1 MQEVLK
7 PAVPETVQPPCKLL
21 PPDAF
26 ELRVLSISL
35 HADSTKDSYKVSYRE
50 PGITRMMNKNISARD
65 LMHFPGGSIA
75 IDTYFN
81 ASSTKKP
88 KKQNIKALCF
98 DAVKDTYTVSFAEA
112 GKGKKTERL
121 MRTSELLKLPGGAFV
136 IEEYKALY
144 TPNLPVVLPKAKLKK
159 LPPVVLPKAKKL
171 PPPICNLPVT
181 DLPYSA
187 CDLCVSS
194 FQPITAQYTVQYR
207 VPGSTTTLDCQVHAD
222 HLKKLPGGPE
232 AILVYI
238 KTHAYDHPV
247 SGPEALLLPATPNQP
262 QIISALNFNLI
273 TDSYTVKMIEHGEH
287 GETKQIEKLMT
298 TSELLHMPGGPSA
311 IATYKRLLA
320 TMNVQVIPAKNLY
333 ILKFD
338 KILKNYTVSYN
349 EPGKRTKIEQM
360 LSRSELEKM
369 QGMLL
374 V

>member
-1 MQEVLK
+1 MNFDVQEALK
-7 PAVPETVQPPCKLL
+7 PAVPDTAQHPRKLL

-26 ELRVLSISL
+26 ELRVLSMSL
-35 HADSTKDSYKVSYRE
+35 CADSTKDGYNVSYRE
-50 PGITRMMNKNISARD
+50 PGITKMMKKNISARD
-65 LMHFPGGSIA
+65 LMHFPGGSMA

-98 DAVKDTYTVSFAEA
+98 DAAKDTYTVSFAEA

-121 MRTSELLKLPGGAFV
+121 MRTSELLKLSGGAFV
-136 IEEYKALY
+136 LEEYKALY
-144 TPNLPVVLPKAKLKK
+144 TPNLPVKK
-159 LPPVVLPKAKKL
+159 LPVTDLPLPKAKKL
-171 PPPICNLPVT
+171 PVT
-181 DLPYSA
+181 DLPYNA
-187 CDLCVSS
+187 CDLCISS
-194 FQPITAQYTVQYR
+194 YQPIIAQYTVQYR
-207 VPGSTTTLDCQVHAD
+207 VPGSTTTLDCQVNAD

-238 KTHAYDHPV
+238 C
-247 SGPEALLLPATPNQP
+247 PEAPPATPN
-262 QIISALNFNLI
+262 QIISALNYNLF
-273 TDSYTVKMIEHGEH
+273 TDSYTVKMIEY
-287 GETKQIEKLMT
+287 GETTQIEKLMT
-298 TSELLHMPGGPSA
+298 TSELLNMPGGPSA

-320 TMNVQVIPAKNLY
+320 TMIEVIPAKNLY

-338 KILKNYTVSYN
+338 KVLKRYTVSYN

-360 LSRSELEKM
+360 LTRSELEKM